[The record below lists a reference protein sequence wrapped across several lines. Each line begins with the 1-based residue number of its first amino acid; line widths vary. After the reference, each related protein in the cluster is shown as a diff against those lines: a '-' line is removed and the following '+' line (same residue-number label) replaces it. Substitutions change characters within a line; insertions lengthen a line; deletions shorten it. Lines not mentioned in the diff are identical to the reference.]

1 MEWLRRIAASGVT
14 HVLFA
19 FVAMGGWAYFA
30 NSGHPMPKPLVA
42 GLVQGTMSACLTLF
56 LKTTIDRLAGMM
68 TRPLSLWAPPA
79 VACTASAAILA
90 TIHKIAGT
98 PEILTTIAVPL
109 LVATSYGFIYN
120 FARRRSV
127 HG

>member
-1 MEWLRRIAASGVT
+1 MDWLRRTAASGVT

-30 NSGHPMPKPLVA
+30 NTAHPMPKPLVA

-56 LKTTIDRLAGMM
+56 LKTTIDHLAGMM
-68 TRPLSLWAPPA
+68 ARPWSLWAPPA
-79 VACTASAAILA
+79 IACAASAAILA

-98 PEILTTIAVPL
+98 PEILATIAVPL

>member
-1 MEWLRRIAASGVT
+1 MNWLRRIAASGVT

-30 NSGHPMPKPLVA
+30 NAGHPMPKPLVA

-56 LKTTIDRLAGMM
+56 LKTTIDSLAGMM

-79 VACTASAAILA
+79 IACAASAAILA
-90 TIHKIAGT
+90 TIHTIAGT
-98 PEILTTIAVPL
+98 PEILATIAVPL
-109 LVATSYGFIYN
+109 LIATSYGFIYN
-120 FARRRSV
+120 FARYRSAN
-127 HG
+127 G